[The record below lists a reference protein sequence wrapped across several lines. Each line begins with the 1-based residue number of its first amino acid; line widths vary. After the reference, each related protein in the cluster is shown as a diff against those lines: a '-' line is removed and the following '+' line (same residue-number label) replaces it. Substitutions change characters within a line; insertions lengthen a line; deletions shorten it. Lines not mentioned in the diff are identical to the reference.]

1 MDAGG
6 KERWMGP
13 GESVSGKAEQGSQ
26 GDASRQLAPLALQE
40 TYVILTSSTGF
51 EGVTGILKAA
61 IPRC

>member
-1 MDAGG
+1 
-6 KERWMGP
+6 MGP